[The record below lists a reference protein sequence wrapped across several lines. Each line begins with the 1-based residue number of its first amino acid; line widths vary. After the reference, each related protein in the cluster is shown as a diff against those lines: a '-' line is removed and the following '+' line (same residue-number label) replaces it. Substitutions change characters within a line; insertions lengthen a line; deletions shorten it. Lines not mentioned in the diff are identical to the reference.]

1 MSLSAAPGVAVA
13 LNCRLHTINAFYF
26 FFFLEKKKLFSRSP
40 RTRCE
45 CSCVWSVYSDTMQQ
59 QQQSD
64 STPSFGH
71 STQKKQECSGFKAS
85 PGVAAAHRGRGGS
98 GGVTWCRRAAS
109 LHICSRQQEDIVFF
123 FLSFS
128 FILSFC
134 CCFKQSAMAYMV
146 CCGPEIRRRKLN
158 NVFLFFKGEGHA
170 WLITE

>member
-1 MSLSAAPGVAVA
+1 M
-13 LNCRLHTINAFYF
+13 HFT
-26 FFFLEKKKLFSRSP
+26 FFFLNCFFSQSLQR
-40 RTRCE
+40 RCE
-45 CSCVWSVYSDTMQQ
+45 CSCVWFVHSDTTQQ
-59 QQQSD
+59 QQQSVR
-64 STPSFGH
+64 SAGAPSFGH
-71 STQKKQECSGFKAS
+71 PTQKNQECSGFKAS

-98 GGVTWCRRAAS
+98 GGVTWCRQAAG
-109 LHICSRQQEDIVFF
+109 LPICSRQQEDIVFF

-134 CCFKQSAMAYMV
+134 YCFKQSAMAYMV